1 LRRIVLAQTSAIFG
15 LAIASMVVVLN
26 YDVKTISPTALG
38 IVALVTFAAV
48 VAAAMLIA
56 WAGEA
61 SQFSVSQGLALAVVA
76 LVQTLPEFF
85 VEGGIAWLAGQDPT
99 KIDLVI
105 ANFTGAN
112 RLLSG
117 LGWPLILFIV
127 QFQRRRNGHEGSGI
141 ALRPEHSIEVVFM
154 LGASFY
160 YILIIWKGT
169 LTLVD
174 SLIMGSVFFV
184 YLAMLSKL
192 PSEEED
198 PNEVLGPVPLTLVK
212 IPSMRARGGAI
223 ISLFLFSGL
232 VFVIIVQPFVLS
244 MERIATLL
252 FGGVLAV
259 FFFIQWVAP
268 FLSEF
273 PEKVSAFHWARTIKL
288 APLAL
293 LNFVSSS
300 VNELTILIAII
311 PIVFSISSGLIL
323 PVPVAAHSGEILL
336 TMAQSFYACASLL
349 SLRYGLRNALTLF
362 SLWLIST
369 LIPIF
374 AYNNPAVLVGR
385 DVISVAFLV
394 LAGVEVFLH
403 RGKITV
409 FREFRQT
416 VKEYVRGR
424 GPRAN
429 GPSSAASKAQVI

>member
-1 LRRIVLAQTSAIFG
+1 MRRSVLTQTSVIFA
-15 LAIASMVVVLN
+15 LAIAAMAIVIT
-26 YDVKTISPTALG
+26 YDVETIPLG
-38 IVALVTFAAV
+38 TLIFVALVTFAAV
-48 VAAAMLIA
+48 VSAAMLIA

-61 SQFSVSQGLALAVVA
+61 AQFSVSQGLALAIVA

-85 VEGGIAWLAGQDPT
+85 VEGQIAWLAGKDPEWL
-99 KIDLVI
+99 DLVI

-127 QFQRRRNGHEGSGI
+127 ELQRRRKGQPHTGI
-141 ALRPEHSIEVVFM
+141 VLRREHSIEVVFM

-160 YILIIWKGT
+160 YILIIIKGT
-169 LTLVD
+169 LTILD
-174 SLIMGSVFFV
+174 SIVMTGVF
-184 YLAMLSKL
+184 LAYTAILAKL

-198 PNEVLGPVPLTLVK
+198 PDEALEGVPLSLVK
-212 IPSMRARGGAI
+212 IPAIRTRAAAVLG
-223 ISLFLFSGL
+223 LFLFSGL
-232 VFVIIVQPFVLS
+232 VFVTIVDPFVKS
-244 MERIATLL
+244 MRLIAILV
-252 FGGVLAV
+252 FGSGSV

-273 PEKVSAFHWARTIKL
+273 PEKVTAFHWARTVKL
-288 APLAL
+288 APMAL

-300 VNELTILIAII
+300 VNELTILVAII
-311 PIVFSISSGLIL
+311 PIVFSISSNTIGT
-323 PVPVAAHSGEILL
+323 VPVAAHSGEILL
-336 TMAQSFYACASLL
+336 TMAQSLYACASLL
-349 SLRYGLRNALTLF
+349 GLRYGLRNALTLF

-374 AYNNPAVLVGR
+374 SYNNSAVLVGR
-385 DVISVAFLV
+385 EVISVVFLV
-394 LAGVEVFLH
+394 LAGLEVFLH

-416 VKEYVRGR
+416 LKEYVKGR

-429 GPSSAASKAQVI
+429 GPRSSASKAQVI